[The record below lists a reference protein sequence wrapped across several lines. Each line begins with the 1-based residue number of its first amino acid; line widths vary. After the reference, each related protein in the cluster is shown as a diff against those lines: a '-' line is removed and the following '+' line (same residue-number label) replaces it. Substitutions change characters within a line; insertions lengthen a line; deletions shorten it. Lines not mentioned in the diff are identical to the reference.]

1 MSHWQASYD
10 TLVAEKEQ
18 HNITIDAMRR
28 AISTG
33 EVPIANAA
41 LEVLL
46 RRVPW
51 PVSQPSA
58 PRAFMNSAD
67 RLLVIDI
74 ALPAPNYLPSV
85 KAVTY
90 TPRTKSLSEKPL
102 TKSEADAL
110 YQSLAYQYV
119 LAIPF
124 VIFTEILPAL
134 VDTIVV
140 NGWVTSVDAQTGH
153 DVTACILSVSVR
165 RSEWEGI
172 NLSRVDPKEC
182 FRGLKGI
189 GSTQLRNLTP
199 VPPIMRIDT
208 SDPRF
213 VESREVLDG
222 MDSAQN
228 LAAMDWADFEHLI
241 RELFAKEF
249 DVAGGKVEVTQAS
262 RDGGVDA
269 VAFDPD
275 PIRGGKIIIQAKR
288 YANTVGVS
296 YVRDLYGTVV
306 NEGATKGILVTT
318 SGFGS
323 DAYEF
328 AKDKPLTLLGGSE
341 LLFLL
346 QKHGY
351 SARIDLAE
359 ARTLNE
365 QNRR

>member
-1 MSHWQASYD
+1 MDLS
-10 TLVAEKEQ
+10 
-18 HNITIDAMRR
+18 
-28 AISTG
+28 
-33 EVPIANAA
+33 
-41 LEVLL
+41 
-46 RRVPW
+46 
-51 PVSQPSA
+51 
-58 PRAFMNSAD
+58 
-67 RLLVIDI
+67 
-74 ALPAPNYLPSV
+74 LPAPNDLPAAKS
-85 KAVTY
+85 VTY
-90 TPRTKSLSEKPL
+90 APRLKALTEKPL
-102 TKSEADAL
+102 SKSEADAL
-110 YQSLAYQYV
+110 YQTLAYQYV
-119 LAIPF
+119 LAVP
-124 VIFTEILPAL
+124 VVLFTEVMPAL

-153 DVTACILSVSVR
+153 DVTACILSLSVR

>member
-1 MSHWQASYD
+1 MGHWQTSYD

-18 HNITIDAMRR
+18 HNTTIDAMRR
-28 AISTG
+28 AIATG
-33 EVPIANAA
+33 AVPIANAA

-46 RRVPW
+46 SRVTW
-51 PVSQPSA
+51 PVSQLSP
-58 PRAFMNSAD
+58 PRAFMNTAG

-74 ALPAPNYLPSV
+74 ALPPPGCLPLL
-85 KAVTY
+85 KTVTY
-90 TPRTKSLSEKPL
+90 SPRTKLLSEKLL
-102 TKSEADAL
+102 TKSEADAM

-119 LAIPF
+119 LAVPF
-124 VIFTEILPAL
+124 VMFTEIEAA
-134 VDTIVV
+134 VVETVVV
-140 NGWVTSVDAQTGH
+140 NGWVTSLDASTGH
-153 DVTACILSVSVR
+153 DVTACISSLSAR
-165 RSEWEGI
+165 RSEWQTI
-172 NLSRVDPKEC
+172 DLTRVDPKEC